1 VTKLSDIQ
9 TKPKR
14 SSNRK
19 IQIRDVARNMF
30 KEKGYAAT
38 SMRGLASEVG
48 IEAASLYN
56 HIKSKHDIL
65 QEVCFEIAGHFL
77 MNLEEPYDQN
87 LSATERLKIAIE
99 NHLHVIIDNIDA
111 AAVFFNE
118 WRHLE
123 NEQLQIFKKMRGDY
137 ENHFLEILKAGQKS
151 GEFRKVN
158 EKLIALTLFNS
169 MNWIYQRYQPKG
181 KWDSKKIAN
190 ELAELFITGIKN
202 KN

>member
-1 VTKLSDIQ
+1 MVEE
-9 TKPKR
+9 KPKR

-19 IQIRDVARNMF
+19 MQIRTVARNMF

-65 QEVCFEIAGHFL
+65 QEVCFEIAEHFL
-77 MNLEEPYDQN
+77 LIQESAEEEG
-87 LSATERLKIAIE
+87 LSATEKFKIAIE
-99 NHLHVIIDNIDA
+99 KHIIVIIDNIDA

-123 NEQLQIFKKMRGDY
+123 NDSLHEFKRMRDQY
-137 ENHFLEILKAGQKS
+137 EKHFLKILSEGQAT
-151 GEFRKVN
+151 GEFRNIN
-158 EKLIALTLFNS
+158 EKLIGLTLFSS
-169 MNWIYQRYQPKG
+169 MNWIYQWYQPTG
-181 KWDSKKIAN
+181 KWNTKQIAD
-190 ELAELFITGIKN
+190 EIADLFITGIK
-202 KN
+202 KIK